1 MGGDDEYVDIPIDD
15 MEREA
20 LEDND
25 AFDDDDVVPASDQE
39 GEDLDENL
47 DK

>member
-1 MGGDDEYVDIPIDD
+1 VPIEDDREAMEDNNQLDDDEDI
-15 MEREA
+15 
-20 LEDND
+20 
-25 AFDDDDVVPASDQE
+25 VPVSDQE